1 MRNHF
6 VAVYSTSPTPVLGL
20 LAEADNDLRECE
32 TLLKRAIEIVR
43 GEAPTR
49 GLIESKP
56 TRVVQIH
63 HDVDDATFV
72 AIDAQSGLSVLRHRD
87 SARLRAMCNRL
98 GWQVVGGDGARTRRT
113 TQPQDG
119 Y

>member
-1 MRNHF
+1 MRSHF
-6 VAVYSTSPTPVLGL
+6 VAAYSTSPTSVLAL
-20 LAEADNDLRECE
+20 LADADNDLQECE

-56 TRVVQIH
+56 PRVVQIH
-63 HDVDDATFV
+63 HDLDDAKFV

-98 GWQVVGGDGARTRRT
+98 GWQVVSGEGAGPHHA